1 MTFRYKSLHL
11 LDSRLF
17 FLDSLRIAKTLTKK
31 KKFEKEKVRL
41 SLECVPKIP
50 CASAPG
56 CTRVVTPRLR
66 VAADIKV
73 IGAGGGGATISSQP
87 SHAAAKF
94 RNCSV
99 L

>member
-17 FLDSLRIAKTLTKK
+17 FLDSLRIAKTLTK

-73 IGAGGGGATISSQP
+73 IGAGGGATISSQP